1 MTSQGVLAKSIIL
14 TVVLTLMMTGTCP
27 SVGTCLSA
35 SLQRLPIHPETGSA
49 LDATAFRQAAAWS
62 AYARNALFRLE
73 TLAPRHRLTK
83 TQPTLTLQ
91 QATDFLDQALRLDP
105 TAASDYL
112 RRNWS
117 LWHRRNG
124 RTPLSI
130 AYEPIF
136 RANPYQV
143 DNVCHFALI
152 LMNEKQQDRARE
164 LVRQAFIHSGHSE
177 GRLALMLFALA
188 QDGHHDEADALLQK
202 LEALPRNAIHDWDA
216 ARITRARL
224 CICQAEQLEKIKQP
238 TPAQTQQAKQLR
250 QQARAIVE
258 QLDGPRDAVPTCIL
272 FGNILLAT
280 GLWQKLHDYLA
291 SLDQHPVGETA
302 WWLDYMLAASRHLKS
317 YDALLAALPRFDFD
331 HDAPTLNP
339 HTLRELVVLCLE
351 TDDTDYHNI
360 AVNIQAALLRLQP
373 DSAAEALN
381 LARVLIAAKR
391 HKHARQFLAA
401 LPVNKLNERDRIFRN
416 ALLAELGEPDK
427 AYSDYSRMLAEAT
440 FNPKGHTLSPQFFYR
455 FSMLCWTLG
464 KRDQA
469 LELAKRCH
477 QLNPDSHQLCN
488 YYGYLLAELNQQ
500 LPLAK
505 QLILKALD
513 KEPDNPAYL
522 DSLAWVLFRQ
532 GHPQQALET
541 MTKLLKACN
550 HNYQQFDADDEVASH
565 LQQIFLQLG
574 MPDTARL
581 YAPTPTPTPAP

>member
-91 QATDFLDQALRLDP
+91 QATEFLDQTLRLDP
-105 TAASDYL
+105 VGSEYL
-112 RRNWS
+112 HKSWTI
-117 LWHRRNG
+117 WHRQNDK
-124 RTPLSI
+124 TPLSV
-130 AYEPIF
+130 AYEPIY
-136 RANPYQV
+136 RANPNQV
-143 DNVCHFALI
+143 DNVCRFALF
-152 LMNEKQQDRARE
+152 LMNDNQKERAFE
-164 LVRQAFIHSGHSE
+164 LVRRTFIQSGHTE
-177 GRLALMLFALA
+177 GRLVLMHLALT
-188 QDGHHDEADALLQK
+188 QGDNYDETDALLRK
-202 LEALPRNAIHDWDA
+202 LEALPRDAVHDLESA
-216 ARITRARL
+216 MTARAYLRILR
-224 CICQAEQLEKIKQP
+224 AEQLEELKQLSP
-238 TPAQTQQAKQLR
+238 EQTRQAKQLR
-250 QQARAIVE
+250 EQARATAE
-258 QLDGPRDAVPTCIL
+258 QLEGPQDDLSTCIL
-272 FGNILLAT
+272 FGSLLRAT
-280 GLWQKLHDYLA
+280 GLWQKLYDYLA
-291 SLDQHPVGETA
+291 SLDNHSVGETA
-302 WWLDYMLAASRHLKS
+302 WWLDYMLLASRQLKS
-317 YDALLAALPRFDFD
+317 YDALLRSLSRFDFD
-331 HDAPTLNP
+331 HDAASLNP

-351 TDDTDYHNI
+351 SDVPAYRDI
-360 AVNIQAALLRLQP
+360 AVHIQVALFHTQP
-373 DSAAEALN
+373 DSITEALN
-381 LARVLIAAKR
+381 LVRVLIAAKR
-391 HKHARQFLAA
+391 HKQARQFLAA

-550 HNYQQFDADDEVASH
+550 HNYQQFDADDEVATH

-581 YAPTPTPTPAP
+581 YAPTPTPAP

>member
-1 MTSQGVLAKSIIL
+1 
-14 TVVLTLMMTGTCP
+14 MMTGTFP

-35 SLQRLPIHPETGSA
+35 SLHRLPIHPETGSA

-73 TLAPRHRLTK
+73 ALAARHRLRK
-83 TQPTLTLQ
+83 TQPTLTLH
-91 QATDFLDQALRLDP
+91 QATEFLDQALRLDP
-105 TAASDYL
+105 DASDYL
-112 RRNWS
+112 RKSWS
-117 LWHRRNG
+117 LWHRRHDK
-124 RTPLSI
+124 TPLSV
-130 AYEPIF
+130 AYEPIY
-136 RANPYQV
+136 RANPYHV

-152 LMNEKQQDRARE
+152 LMNEKQQERAFE
-164 LVRQAFIHSGHSE
+164 LVRQAFIHSGHTE
-177 GRLALMLFALA
+177 GQLAMMLFALA
-188 QDGHHDEADALLQK
+188 QGGNHDETDALLQK
-202 LEALPRNAIHDWDA
+202 LEALPHTAIHDWDA
-216 ARITRARL
+216 ARATRASL
-224 CICQAEQLEKIKQP
+224 CIYRAERLEELKQP
-238 TPAQTQQAKQLR
+238 TPEQTQQAKQLR
-250 QQARAIVE
+250 QQARTIVE
-258 QLDGPRDAVPTCIL
+258 QLDGPHGAVPTCIL
-272 FGNILLAT
+272 FGNVLRAT

-302 WWLDYMLAASRHLKS
+302 WWLDYMLAASRHLKT
-317 YDALLAALPRFDFD
+317 YDALLDALPRFDFE

-351 TDDTDYHNI
+351 ANDPDYHAL
-360 AVNIQAALLRLQP
+360 AVTIQTALLRLQP
-373 DSAAEALN
+373 DSIPEALN
-381 LARVLIAAKR
+381 LVRVLIAAKR
-391 HKHARQFLAA
+391 HKQARQFLTAIPA
-401 LPVNKLNERDRIFRN
+401 DKLNERDRIFRN
-416 ALLAELGEPDK
+416 AVLADLGEPDK
-427 AYSDYSRMLAEAT
+427 AYRDYSRMLAEAT
-440 FNPKGHTLSPQFFYR
+440 FNPAQHPLSPQFFYR

-477 QLNPDSHQLCN
+477 QLNPDSPQLCN

-532 GHPQQALET
+532 GHPQQALEA

-550 HNYQQFDADDEVASH
+550 HNYQQFDADDEVAQH

-574 MPDTARL
+574 MPDTAKL
-581 YAPTPTPTPAP
+581 YAPTPKP